1 MRILKRAIVIVLSL
15 LMVCIN
21 VVHVDAKA
29 ISPRSGGL
37 VSSSQTVKSCKLK
50 RTYWKYTDLVDDWA
64 KTSQYTVKKNV
75 TVSTSCTIS
84 CGLTASAQKELSAKM
99 GITYGISVS
108 TSSSIGRT
116 IPADSSRN
124 SKLRHKVQMK
134 EFDVTVTIT
143 SKYYDT
149 SLGYYTLSNN
159 YSGVV
164 TVPNK
169 NESYIEV
176 YYK

>member
-1 MRILKRAIVIVLSL
+1 M
-15 LMVCIN
+15 
-21 VVHVDAKA
+21 
-29 ISPRSGGL
+29 
-37 VSSSQTVKSCKLK
+37 
-50 RTYWKYTDLVDDWA
+50 
-64 KTSQYTVKKNV
+64 

-124 SKLRHKVQMK
+124 SKLWHKVQMK